1 MKNLHE
7 GHRERMR
14 KKFLKTAIEAFTEHE
29 VLEMLLFYA
38 VPRVNTNE
46 IAHELL
52 NRFGSLGSVL
62 NAPVEALTET
72 KHLSE
77 NGATLLKLIPQ
88 ILKLYPREPKTA
100 CMDNYDEL
108 KSYFKNEFLGARN
121 EQFKVVC
128 LTQTFNVISCELIC
142 EGDVNVVK
150 PEPLKIV
157 ETALK
162 HNSRIVIISH
172 NHPTALSLPSDDDIT
187 TTRMFKRV
195 LEPLGITLLDHVI
208 VSGFGDVT
216 SMRQSGYMSILD
228 K

>member
-14 KKFLKTAIEAFTEHE
+14 SKFLKAGIDAFTEHE

-46 IAHELL
+46 MAHELL
-52 NRFGSLGSVL
+52 NKFGTIGGVL
-62 NAPVEALTET
+62 DAPIEALTET
-72 KHLSE
+72 SHLSE

-88 ILKLYPREPKTA
+88 ILKLYPKEPQTP
-100 CMDNYDEL
+100 CLDNYEAL
-108 KSYFKNEFLGARN
+108 KSYFKNEYLGARN

-128 LTQTFNVISCELIC
+128 LTQSMNVISCELVC

-157 ETALK
+157 ETAIK
-162 HNSRIVIISH
+162 FNSRIIIISH
-172 NHPTALSLPSDDDIT
+172 NHPSALSLPSDEDVN

-216 SMRQSGYMSILD
+216 SMRQSGYMSLLD